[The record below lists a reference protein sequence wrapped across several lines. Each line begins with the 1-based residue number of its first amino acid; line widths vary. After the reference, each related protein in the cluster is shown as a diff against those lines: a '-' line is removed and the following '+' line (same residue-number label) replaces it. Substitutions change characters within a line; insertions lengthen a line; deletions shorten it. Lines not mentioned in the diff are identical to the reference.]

1 MNEKDR
7 RIVKTAVEARG
18 ARLGRP
24 VLVVLIVS
32 TLAVIGIFSL
42 IFYGSFG

>member
-1 MNEKDR
+1 MTK
-7 RIVKTAVEARG
+7 IVENAVQARG

-32 TLAVIGIFSL
+32 TLLAVAAFGAISIGYF
-42 IFYGSFG
+42 